1 MIVFSVH
8 GVDDNGKAVWV
19 KPRLPLVARPPSWL
33 IGLEACSGARCWALL
48 FRHYGRTVE
57 LMAPKFVTPYR
68 MSRRRGKYDAVD
80 AAAIREAVRRAK
92 MRLVPIREEHQQSQI
107 TKIL

>member
-1 MIVFSVH
+1 M
-8 GVDDNGKAVWV
+8 
-19 KPRLPLVARPPSWL
+19 VARPPSWL

-48 FRHYGRTVE
+48 FRHYGRTV
-57 LMAPKFVTPYR
+57 KFGGAQVRHAYR
-68 MSRRRGKYDAVD
+68 MSRRRGKYGAVD
-80 AAAIREAVRRAK
+80 AAAICEAVRQAK